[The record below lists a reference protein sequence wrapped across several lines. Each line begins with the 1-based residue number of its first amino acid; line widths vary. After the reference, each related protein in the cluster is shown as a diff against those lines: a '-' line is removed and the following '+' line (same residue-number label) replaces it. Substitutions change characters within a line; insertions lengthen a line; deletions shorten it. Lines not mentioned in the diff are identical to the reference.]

1 MTTTGEL
8 AILCA
13 YYAAF
18 GVLVVFAIHRLH
30 LVRLLRKSPSAP
42 DLTSLDLKSWPAVV
56 VQLPLYNEPR
66 VAERLI
72 DAAVALQYPGRL
84 SIQVLD
90 DSTDETSSIVAAC
103 VGAAQERGVNITH
116 LRRTSRVGYKAGA
129 LAAGMLQSE
138 GEIFA
143 IFDADFVP
151 ASDVLMHMIR
161 PFADPGVGMV
171 QARWGHLNRSES
183 LLTRLQAL
191 YLDSHFAVES
201 AARSRQAL
209 FFNFN
214 GTAGLWRR
222 QAIVEAGGWSADTLT
237 EDLDLSYRAQL
248 AGWRFAFLPNLEI
261 PGELPGSM
269 HAFENQQHRW
279 ARGSIQTATKLLGR
293 IGDAQLSRSV
303 KIESVFHLTS
313 NVGYLITLF
322 LAVLLVPVLEIRSRI
337 DAVPFAITDLVLF
350 AVTAF
355 SLVVFCREGQS
366 RVGQTRISILEFA
379 ALLPLG
385 VALAPRISCAVI
397 EGLFQ
402 SGGYF
407 QRTPKNARVAAL
419 ERPPRIPVAELI
431 LLLFFLGAA
440 AVFLTLG
447 RWVALPFLVV
457 FLTGFAASIAAS
469 AGEWFRWLKYSN

>member
-1 MTTTGEL
+1 
-8 AILCA
+8 
-13 YYAAF
+13 
-18 GVLVVFAIHRLH
+18 
-30 LVRLLRKSPSAP
+30 
-42 DLTSLDLKSWPAVV
+42 VV
-56 VQLPLYNEPR
+56 VQLPLYNEPH

-72 DAAVALQYPGRL
+72 DAAVALQYPGIL

-90 DSTDETSSIVAAC
+90 DSTDDTTRIVATC
-103 VGAAQERGVNITH
+103 VAAAQQRGVDIRH
-116 LRRTSRVGYKAGA
+116 LRRTSREGYKAGA
-129 LAAGMLQSE
+129 LAAGILQTE
-138 GEIFA
+138 AEIFA

-151 ASDVLMHMIR
+151 PPDVLTRMVP
-161 PFADPGVGMV
+161 PFADPAVGMV

-191 YLDSHFAVES
+191 CLDSHFAVES
-201 AARSRQAL
+201 AARFRHAL

-222 QAIVEAGGWSADTLT
+222 RAILEAGGWSSDTLT

-248 AGWRFAFLPNLEI
+248 AGWKFVFLPDLEI
-261 PGELPGSM
+261 PGELPGSL

-279 ARGSIQTATKLLGR
+279 ARGSIQTASKLLGR
-293 IGDAQLSRSV
+293 IRRAQLSRSV
-303 KIESVFHLTS
+303 KIESLFHLTS
-313 NVGYLITLF
+313 NVGYLVTLF

-337 DAVPFAITDLVLF
+337 DAVAFAIGDLVLF
-350 AVTAF
+350 AVTAL

-366 RVGQTRISILEFA
+366 RVRQTRISILEFA

-407 QRTPKNARVAAL
+407 QRTPKRARRDSL
-419 ERPPRIPVAELI
+419 ERRPRVPLAELI
-431 LLLFFLGAA
+431 LLVFFLCA
-440 AVFLTLG
+440 AVIFLSLG
-447 RWVALPFLVV
+447 RWVAMPFLLV
-457 FLTGFAASIAAS
+457 FTAGFGTSLVASTR
-469 AGEWFRWLKYSN
+469 EWFAWIKYS

>member
-1 MTTTGEL
+1 MTTTSEL

-30 LVRLLRKSPSAP
+30 LVRLLRKPPSPPEASP
-42 DLTSLDLKSWPAVV
+42 ELKSWPEVV

-72 DAAVALQYPGRL
+72 NAAVALRYPGRL

-90 DSTDETSSIVAAC
+90 DSTDETSAIVAAC
-103 VGAAQERGVNITH
+103 VTNAQHRGVDIRH
-116 LRRTSRVGYKAGA
+116 LRRSSRDGYKAGA
-129 LAAGMLQSE
+129 LGAGMLQTE
-138 GEIFA
+138 AQIFA

-151 ASDVLMHMIR
+151 PPDVLMSMIP

-222 QAIVEAGGWSADTLT
+222 EAILDAGGWSADTLT

-248 AGWRFAFLPNLEI
+248 AGWRFVFLPDLEI

-279 ARGSIQTATKLLGR
+279 ARGSIQTAAKLMGR
-293 IGDAQLSRSV
+293 IGRAEISRPV
-303 KIESVFHLTS
+303 KIESFFHLTS

-337 DAVPFAITDLVLF
+337 DAIPFAIADLLLF
-350 AVTAF
+350 GVTAL

-366 RVGQTRISILEFA
+366 RVGRPRISLLEFA

-385 VALAPRISCAVI
+385 VALAPRISSAVI

-407 QRTPKNARVAAL
+407 ERTPKNSRAHSL
-419 ERPPRIPVAELI
+419 ERRPRIPLAEAI
-431 LLLFFLGAA
+431 LMVFFLVAA
-440 AVFLTLG
+440 AVFTSLG
-447 RWVALPFLVV
+447 RWVALPFLVL
-457 FLTGFAASIAAS
+457 FLAGFTASLAASGS
-469 AGEWFRWLKYSN
+469 DWLRWIRY